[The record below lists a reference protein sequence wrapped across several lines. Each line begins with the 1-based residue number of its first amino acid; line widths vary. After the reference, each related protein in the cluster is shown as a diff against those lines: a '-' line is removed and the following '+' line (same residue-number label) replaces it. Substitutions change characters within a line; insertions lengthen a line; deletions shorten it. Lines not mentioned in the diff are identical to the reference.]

1 MRMAEKQLNEE
12 KKAYLNEYKRISLKI
27 ISLEE
32 QEATI
37 RAEMESA
44 KNQEISDMPRG
55 GGGKRD
61 LSDYMVRLER
71 IQQMIAQKK
80 AELRLKRLDIEEKI
94 INIQDGQQSEV
105 LRLRYLELLGWKE
118 IRSKLDVSERQVYI
132 LHGEALQAIEI

>member
-1 MRMAEKQLNEE
+1 MIENAEKQLNEE

-55 GGGKRD
+55 
-61 LSDYMVRLER
+61 
-71 IQQMIAQKK
+71 
-80 AELRLKRLDIEEKI
+80 
-94 INIQDGQQSEV
+94 
-105 LRLRYLELLGWKE
+105 
-118 IRSKLDVSERQVYI
+118 
-132 LHGEALQAIEI
+132 